1 MTIDPQEQHAMPAA
15 EPARE
20 RIARRLQDAV
30 EQLRV
35 DMEKVEFW
43 TEVLGSL
50 SRPVPDYN
58 GETKLL
64 NQFELPPQNLSARGS
79 GGSEPMRDLSPKQSA
94 EKAQILA
101 PDRPSNS
108 GRSRH

>member
-1 MTIDPQEQHAMPAA
+1 MSSA

-20 RIARRLQDAV
+20 RIARQLQDAV
-30 EQLRV
+30 EQLRH

-43 TEVLGSL
+43 TEVLGCL

-64 NQFELPPQNLSARGS
+64 NQFELPSQNFGAQDS
-79 GGSEPMRDLSPKQSA
+79 GAGERMDDLGPNRSA
-94 EKAQILA
+94 EKAEILA
-101 PDRPSNS
+101 PDRASNS